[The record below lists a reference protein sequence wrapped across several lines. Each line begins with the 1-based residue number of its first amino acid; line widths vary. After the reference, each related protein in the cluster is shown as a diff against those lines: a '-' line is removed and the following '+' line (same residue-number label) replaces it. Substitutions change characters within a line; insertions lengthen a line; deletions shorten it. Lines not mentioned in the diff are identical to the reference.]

1 MLMLG
6 RVQGHSMYPLLRPG
20 DFVLAVALAPGQKP
34 RIGDIVWLEK
44 YDTEAR
50 PWGVEIHRVVRLEG
64 TRVVTQGDANGAEDP
79 APGPHD
85 VLAGR
90 VVARRPAAGADW
102 WAPRP
107 GVGWLLT
114 TVRGWR
120 SVRWRRAVQ
129 YSLGFWAWKKIPG
142 TIRGGG
148 TRTMTISQP
157 NAARL
162 HDPIEVQQLGDEYA
176 VYDDRTGAVHI
187 LNSTAGLIFSLVRSG
202 LDTEGVLKHLHARFP
217 SLNTATLRSDIAV
230 TLAELRAQKLID

>member
-1 MLMLG
+1 MLKLG
-6 RVQGHSMYPLLRPG
+6 RVQGQSMYPSLRPG
-20 DFVLAVALAPGQKP
+20 DFVLAVALAPGQAP

-44 YDTEAR
+44 RNAAGETL
-50 PWGVEIHRVVRLEG
+50 GVEIHRVVRLDG
-64 TRVVTQGDANGAEDP
+64 ARVVTQGDANGAEDP

-85 VLAGR
+85 VLVGR
-90 VVARRPAAGADW
+90 VVARRPAGGADW

-114 TVRGWR
+114 SVRGWR

-129 YSLGFWAWKKIPG
+129 YSLGLWAWKKIAGGAPG
-142 TIRGGG
+142 AG
-148 TRTMTISQP
+148 TRTMTISRP
-157 NAARL
+157 NATGA

-202 LDTEGVLKHLHARFP
+202 LDTEGVLTHLHARFP
-217 SLNTATLRSDIAV
+217 SLNAATLRSDIAV